1 MVLRD
6 TGLQAA
12 VAAAELLRIAIGA
25 DPLILRDKQLRVT
38 ISAGV
43 AECAG
48 RGGASSDLLRAADQQ
63 LYRAKQSGRDR
74 VSPEK

>member
-12 VAAAELLRIAIGA
+12 VAVAELLRVAIGA
-25 DPLILRDKQLRVT
+25 DPLILRDKRLRVT

-48 RGGASSDLLRAADQQ
+48 RGGVSSDLLRAADQQ

>member
-6 TGLQAA
+6 TGLQ
-12 VAAAELLRIAIGA
+12 VAIGVADLLRVAIGTH
-25 DPLILRDKQLRVT
+25 PLVLREKQLRVT

-43 AECAG
+43 AECVG
-48 RGGASSDLLRAADQQ
+48 RGGISSDLLRAADQQ

>member
-12 VAAAELLRIAIGA
+12 IGVAELLRVAIGTDA
-25 DPLILRDKQLRVT
+25 LVVRDKQLRVT
-38 ISAGV
+38 VSAGV

-48 RGGASSDLLRAADQQ
+48 RGAVSSDLLRAADQQ